1 MTYDLDRTNRKNTG
15 KAFEHELELLFK
27 VLESRRVARI
37 RKVDP
42 PTRIVG
48 GGFRRHVIFLPNPF
62 LDYAGTLCRTGR
74 AVFIEAKSTASHRLP
89 IARHGGVTEEQ
100 VEALRGWARAG
111 ALVGVLWRFD
121 GETAFAS
128 MTEIEVALLAGEKS
142 LVFANLPRV
151 EKLEAILTGAG
162 PFSALHPPPGPA

>member
-1 MTYDLDRTNRKNTG
+1 MTHDLDRTNRKNTG

-62 LDYAGTLCRTGR
+62 LDYAGAICRTGR
-74 AVFIEAKSTASHRLP
+74 AVFIEAKSTVDHRLP

-100 VEALRGWARAG
+100 VEALRGWAQAD
-111 ALVGVLWRFD
+111 ALVGILWRYN
-121 GETAFAS
+121 GATAFVS
-128 MTEIEVALLAGEKS
+128 MTELETALLAGEKS
-142 LVFANLPRV
+142 LVFERLPRV
-151 EKLEAILTGAG
+151 EKLEAILTGAASN
-162 PFSALHPPPGPA
+162 SALHGRPHPA